1 MSSLNNANTTTQN
14 EEVAAVVLETI
25 SESTTTITN
34 TEEITQ
40 EIEAT
45 LATTIQECNRDG
57 YMMVS
62 YRTISLFLIIVASIF
77 LLIAVLTVVMY
88 VVQKKKKLRPR
99 HGEYKLTTMRDLPET
114 LKVTGSEKPE
124 DMY

>member
-1 MSSLNNANTTTQN
+1 MSSLSNENTTTQN
-14 EEVAAVVLETI
+14 EQVTAVVVETI
-25 SESTTTITN
+25 SESTTTIIN

-45 LATTIQECNRDG
+45 LATTVQECNRDG

-62 YRTISLFLIIVASIF
+62 YRTISLFLIIIASIF
-77 LLIAVLTVVMY
+77 LLIAVFTVIIY

-99 HGEYKLTTMRDLPET
+99 HGEYKLTTMRDLPDT
-114 LKVTGSEKPE
+114 LKITGSEKPE